1 MTKRLS
7 PNLVAAVL
15 VGITILTLAILPV
28 RVEVVPN
35 QAAAQETIEAAAPA
49 VAQAAAPAAQAAA
62 PVAQTEAAVVEFTL
76 RTIIGADP
84 VMAYVG
90 VGGDIDGVINPELV
104 VNLGDTVRLTL
115 INGDAVLHNLH
126 IDEFGVVSGD
136 LLAAEETVTME
147 FTADKPGEFEYY
159 CSVPGHREIGMK
171 GLLRVVGAVT
181 VGDSGALAGSQSD
194 AGYTDSTHDMSAMA
208 APTQVAP
215 AVADAVSIV
224 HNPADV
230 PPPVGDRGP
239 MHHVVEM
246 TAMEV
251 DGILA
256 DGSTYRYMTFD
267 GTVPGPMLRMR
278 IGDTMEV
285 RIKNEMQSTLPHSI
299 DLHAVTGP
307 GGGATSSFTAPGHE
321 TQFTFQALH
330 PGTYIYHCATAPV
343 GMHIANGMYG
353 LIVVEPEQGFPPVD
367 REFYVAQGDFYTTG
381 DFREPGLQ
389 PFDMNRAIDED
400 PSYVL
405 FNGRDGALV
414 GDHAMQAKV
423 GEKVRIFFGNGGPNL
438 VSSFH
443 VIGEIF
449 DHVYQEGA
457 FPPVRSVQTTL
468 VPAGGATVT
477 DFAVEVPGTYI
488 LVDHS
493 IFRAFHKGAVGML
506 QVDGADA
513 PLIYSGLEVDEVY
526 LSERSAVA
534 LEAVASVDPDDTSL
548 QARMQRGKAVYQGTC
563 STCHQAEGQGLA
575 SIFPPLAKSDFLMAD
590 RERAIELVLKGMSGP
605 IVVNGETYNGVMT
618 PFAHLTDHEIA
629 DVLTFVLNSWG
640 NDGGAVADEE
650 IARVRAALP
659 KEGTPGHP

>member
-307 GGGATSSFTAPGHE
+307 GGGAVFTQTLAGETSA
-321 TQFTFQALH
+321 FTFRALQAGL
-330 PGTYIYHCATAPV
+330 YVYHCATPSVAH
-343 GMHIANGMYG
+343 HITSGMYG
-353 LIVVEPEQGFPPVD
+353 LILVEPAGGLAPVD
-367 REFYVAQGDFYTTG
+367 REFYVMQGEIYTAQPMGTKGHLDFDYQAM
-381 DFREPGLQ
+381 L
-389 PFDMNRAIDED
+389 DER
-400 PSYVL
+400 PQYFV
-405 FNGRDGALV
+405 FNGSANALTTDEYALRTNV
-414 GDHAMQAKV
+414 GDT
-423 GEKVRIFFGNGGPNL
+423 VRIFFGVGGPNFI
-438 VSSFH
+438 SSFH

-449 DHVYQEGA
+449 DRVYNLA
-457 FPPVRSVQTTL
+457 SLTSAPLTDVQTTL
-468 VPAGGATVT
+468 VPPGGAVM
-477 DFAVEVPGTYI
+477 VEFKMDVPGRYV
-488 LVDHS
+488 LVDHALS
-493 IFRAFHKGAVGML
+493 RAERGLAGYL
-506 QVDGADA
+506 YAEGADNPDIFSSESRPEA
-513 PLIYSGLEVDEVY
+513 SG
-526 LSERSAVA
+526 
-534 LEAVASVDPDDTSL
+534 
-548 QARMQRGKAVYQGTC
+548 
-563 STCHQAEGQGLA
+563 H
-575 SIFPPLAKSDFLMAD
+575 
-590 RERAIELVLKGMSGP
+590 
-605 IVVNGETYNGVMT
+605 
-618 PFAHLTDHEIA
+618 
-629 DVLTFVLNSWG
+629 
-640 NDGGAVADEE
+640 
-650 IARVRAALP
+650 
-659 KEGTPGHP
+659 